1 MRKTSDPSPRIMCTS
16 KSAEN
21 DLLFFHPLDVR
32 LSFMFDAK
40 VELVCLKKAAVFN
53 LLIIICN
60 QLSTQQS
67 TIILILTFGL
77 ACHTIEE
84 KSIELAFFANLI
96 RFQIKNL
103 IRR

>member
-77 ACHTIEE
+77 ACHGLIQISRERE
-84 KSIELAFFANLI
+84 RDRCNELRVLS
-96 RFQIKNL
+96 
-103 IRR
+103 